1 MLGDRLKRLRN
12 QRGLSQEEL
21 SKRLHLSR
29 GTYAHYEINK
39 RQPDYV
45 TLQKIAD
52 FYGVTTDHLL
62 GRDEE
67 KYFLN
72 REAAKKLQNFIEE
85 KAIDYTKI
93 RDELNM
99 SDEQYLEFKR
109 GHVYVTAE
117 QLRSLETIL
126 GIDKSNI
133 IGLPNAN
140 VAGQELNLSQDELRV
155 FAELKKHPI
164 LFNELASDPE
174 GKVKELIK
182 LYKMKKMFLE
192 DDAEEYGEGFGDID
206 D

>member
-72 REAAKKLQNFIEE
+72 RFSQRSYKILLKKKLLTTQ
-85 KAIDYTKI
+85 
-93 RDELNM
+93 R
-99 SDEQYLEFKR
+99 
-109 GHVYVTAE
+109 
-117 QLRSLETIL
+117 LET
-126 GIDKSNI
+126 N
-133 IGLPNAN
+133 
-140 VAGQELNLSQDELRV
+140 
-155 FAELKKHPI
+155 
-164 LFNELASDPE
+164 
-174 GKVKELIK
+174 
-182 LYKMKKMFLE
+182 
-192 DDAEEYGEGFGDID
+192 
-206 D
+206 

>member
-1 MLGDRLKRLRN
+1 
-12 QRGLSQEEL
+12 
-21 SKRLHLSR
+21 
-29 GTYAHYEINK
+29 
-39 RQPDYV
+39 
-45 TLQKIAD
+45 
-52 FYGVTTDHLL
+52 
-62 GRDEE
+62 
-67 KYFLN
+67 
-72 REAAKKLQNFIEE
+72 
-85 KAIDYTKI
+85 
-93 RDELNM
+93 M

-117 QLRSLETIL
+117 QMKSLENIL
-126 GIDKSNI
+126 DIDKKKI